1 MNENLKEGSNFRI
14 LTILEDHVII
24 YFRTQKFE
32 GTKEWRNLLTFNV
45 LNKHKIQVSFNCV
58 RVQGGHR

>member
-14 LTILEDHVII
+14 LTILEDHVI
-24 YFRTQKFE
+24 RTQKFG
-32 GTKEWRNLLTFNV
+32 GTKEWRNLLTFSV